1 MKISLHKWL
10 KNGVLCSIAGA
21 ALIFAGYLT
30 NGRAYVAHANL
41 NSLKWNARNDDF
53 SNTITLPKTKL
64 DAFQNLQVSLTDLNL
79 QILPS
84 ENNSSYIS
92 WEVSSVNGEEPVSYN
107 LKNGTLSI
115 TEAPPASHSYIHVDI
130 SFMTYLL
137 CGKAISY
144 PADTV
149 YLYLSAQELDQVSI
163 DNELGNFSADGLQV
177 KTGTLSISDGDA
189 SLTNCQ
195 LSDITIENELGNLS
209 ITDSI
214 LDTCTIAMDD
224 GDLKLTGNQ
233 YQNDITITN
242 TLGNVTIK
250 NPSDT
255 LTDIGLHLTT
265 GLGEIHLPEALS
277 TNVSDDLTSYNQEG
291 TGSTDLTI
299 NCKDGDIR
307 LSE

>member
-1 MKISLHKWL
+1 MKSSIHKWIRR
-10 KNGVLCSIAGA
+10 GTACSIIGA

-41 NSLKWNARNDDF
+41 NSLKWNARNDDS
-53 SNTITLPKTKL
+53 SNIITLPKTKL
-64 DAFQNLQVSLTDLNL
+64 DAYQTLQVSLSNLNL
-79 QILPS
+79 AICPS
-84 ENNSSYIS
+84 ENDTFYIAWEISSA
-92 WEVSSVNGEEPVSYN
+92 NGETPVSYE
-107 LKNGTLSI
+107 LKDNTLTV
-115 TEAPPASHSYIHVDI
+115 TEASHTDHSYIHVDI
-130 SFMTYLL
+130 SFLTSLL
-137 CGKAISY
+137 SGKGISY

-149 YLYLSAQELDQVSI
+149 YLYIPKQQLNQISVN
-163 DNELGNFSADGLQV
+163 NELGNFSADGLQV

-195 LSDITIENELGNLS
+195 LSGITIENELGDLS

-214 LDTCTIAMDD
+214 LDTCTVAMDD

-233 YQNDITITN
+233 YLNDITITN

-265 GLGEIHLPEALS
+265 SLGEIHLPEALS
-277 TNVSDDLTSYNQEG
+277 STISGDITSYNQEG